1 ITEPEQQLEFVD
13 QFIADPEISCG
24 LRGNA
29 MLRKYLLLDRLGRT
43 EDAIETLFLLLDED
57 MFREPAMR
65 NLRGRLL
72 VNLAV
77 LDRSEDQTN
86 RWIEVLKKEMALMPE
101 YSALYRSI
109 LAQELALSG
118 ERDMA
123 IPMALE
129 AMRPGPEHFSI
140 DAINDKK
147 RFQRR
152 DEDRRAV
159 AIGFD
164 TLMEMGELDAALGAM
179 KAVAATSDVPDFW
192 LLWAFYSC
200 TREGVAPE
208 VAIEAAETLEQALGP
223 DDEAGYLGPKSM
235 ALSFALL
242 SLAHRNAGHPDLA
255 EKYLKAGKKRFG
267 KSFDAEQ
274 VLADETDRIARTRE
288 NKDDVVEAT
297 LATPVQPKWP
307 WEDGF
312 NSETRCLTR
321 LNVDEKGKPFNVTA
335 ECENKLF
342 EKSAVNALKRVR
354 FNP

>member
-1 ITEPEQQLEFVD
+1 
-13 QFIADPEISCG
+13 
-24 LRGNA
+24 
-29 MLRKYLLLDRLGRT
+29 
-43 EDAIETLFLLLDED
+43 
-57 MFREPAMR
+57 
-65 NLRGRLL
+65 
-72 VNLAV
+72 
-77 LDRSEDQTN
+77 
-86 RWIEVLKKEMALMPE
+86 LKKETALMPE
-101 YSALYRSI
+101 YSALYQSI

-140 DAINDKK
+140 AVINDEK
-147 RFQRR
+147 RYQRR

-164 TLMEMGELDAALGAM
+164 ALMEMGEIDAALGAM
-179 KAVAATSDVPDFW
+179 KAVAATSDVPDYW
-192 LLWAFYSC
+192 TLWAFYTC

-208 VAIEAAETLEQALGP
+208 VAIEAAETLEQALRP
-223 DDEAGYLGPKSM
+223 DDEAGYLAPKSM

-255 EKYLKAGKKRFG
+255 DKYLKAGKKRFG

-274 VLADETDRIARTRE
+274 VLADETDRIERTRE
-288 NKDDVVEAT
+288 NEDDVVEAT

-354 FNP
+354 FNPKTVNGVPEPRYNVVQPLEYKLQ